1 MTRTSP
7 RATMLMAAATAAL
20 TTIAGTNLA
29 EASDIQGTV
38 AFADDAAIPKGRI
51 EIYID
56 DPAAKGARRPD
67 AAATQV
73 ESDGGSRTI
82 AFTLAAPA
90 DAPATQVVARLERE
104 DGFLLARGSA
114 ALEPGAPTT
123 ITLYTVMY

>member
-1 MTRTSP
+1 MGEADR
-7 RATMLMAAATAAL
+7 RAAARAV
-20 TTIAGTNLA
+20 GVV
-29 EASDIQGTV
+29 G
-38 AFADDAAIPKGRI
+38 
-51 EIYID
+51 
-56 DPAAKGARRPD
+56 
-67 AAATQV
+67 QV
-73 ESDGGSRTI
+73 

>member
-56 DPAAKGARRPD
+56 DPAAKGARRH

-114 ALEPGAPTT
+114 ALKPGAPTT